1 MASLGLGWEDLHARN
16 PGLVM
21 LSSQLLGSTGPRAD
35 WRGYGP
41 SVQAYGGLL
50 HLWAF
55 PDGEGW
61 PGSPSNF
68 PDLLVGEL
76 LAAFG
81 LAALWERERTG
92 QGAHVDLSQA
102 EVVANM
108 LGDLL
113 LAESLAPGSVG
124 PDGNGDERGA
134 VWGVFQCV
142 GDEEWVVVCSTVEIP
157 ELEGW
162 CAQLAPDEVA
172 ARCRALGIPA
182 ARMAYPPDLLTD
194 PHLAERG
201 FLVALDQPGI
211 GPLRFDRQSYL
222 ATDMPLADPAPAPA
236 LGEHTREI
244 CREALQLADG
254 EIEALFAA
262 GVLE

>member
-1 MASLGLGWEDLHARN
+1 MASLGLGWDDLHAIN
-16 PGLVM
+16 PRLVM
-21 LSSQLLGSTGPRAD
+21 LSSQLLGSTGPRAS

-92 QGAHVDLSQA
+92 QGTHVDLSQA
-102 EVVANM
+102 EVVANL

-113 LAESLAPGSVG
+113 LAESLTPGSVG
-124 PDGNGDERGA
+124 PDGNDDERGS
-134 VWGVFQCV
+134 VWGPFRCV
-142 GDEEWVVVCSTVEIP
+142 GDEEWVVVCSPHRGPRTRV
-157 ELEGW
+157 LVRR
-162 CAQLAPDEVA
+162 AH
-172 ARCRALGIPA
+172 ARRSGGTLPGPRHPGGTDGVSARSALRPASGGARVPRLGRSARRRPA
-182 ARMAYPPDLLTD
+182 AL
-194 PHLAERG
+194 
-201 FLVALDQPGI
+201 
-211 GPLRFDRQSYL
+211 
-222 ATDMPLADPAPAPA
+222 
-236 LGEHTREI
+236 
-244 CREALQLADG
+244 
-254 EIEALFAA
+254 
-262 GVLE
+262 